1 MQSPNISTHL
11 KYIYLLLFLAWVVNQ
26 LNLAYRFDLTQYNNI
41 ISNKT
46 EEFIEAFSELSL
58 STFAAYILY
67 TFTIENKFLKFFI
80 VFFTIF
86 YFIDGILSTVIV
98 FDPNNKTANKINE
111 TFFKVEYH
119 FTRFVTFGLLFTI
132 YETIFKI

>member
-26 LNLAYRFDLTQYNNI
+26 LNLAYRFDLTQYNNVL
-41 ISNKT
+41 SPRT
-46 EEFIEAFSELSL
+46 EEFIETFSELSL
-58 STFAAYILY
+58 STLAAYILY
-67 TFTIENKFLKFFI
+67 TFIIENKFLKFFI

-86 YFIDGILSTVIV
+86 YFIDGILSAVIV
-98 FDPNNKTANKINE
+98 FDPNNKTVNNINE
-111 TFFKVEYH
+111 TFFNVEYH